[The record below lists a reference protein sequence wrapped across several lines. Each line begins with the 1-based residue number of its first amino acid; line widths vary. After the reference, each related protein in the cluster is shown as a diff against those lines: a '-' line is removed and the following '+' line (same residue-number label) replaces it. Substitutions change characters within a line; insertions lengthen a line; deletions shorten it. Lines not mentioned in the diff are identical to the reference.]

1 MKNFLL
7 KFIKQKNINLNT
19 NLKFENLKKKYE
31 IKKIFNIFSNDLN
44 NCQIRFIGGCVRKAL
59 SNENVDDI
67 DLAVDLTPE
76 EVKLILKNNNI
87 KFFETGIEH
96 GTITAKI
103 NNEKFEITSLR
114 RDIKSYGRH
123 ADVEF
128 TKKWYED
135 AARRDFSINCI
146 YADLEGN
153 LYDPF
158 EGKKDLKNGK
168 VKFIGNAENRIR
180 EDYLRVL
187 RYIRFFLDYSN
198 QPHDLDIQKQILKN
212 ISGINKI
219 SKERLLSELE
229 KIFKSKNIFK
239 INDDEFLVKI
249 LNLVFPEL
257 KNIRLLEKLN
267 DQALEILQS
276 KDFLFWLSILIIDET
291 DNTDYFLYKY
301 KLSNNDKRRMIR
313 NIASEH
319 KKDENETSHYAE
331 EPNDFLDQE
340 ELPQVKEKLAE
351 SGEQRR
357 QALLRLGARILDSDI
372 GKKMDLNTFIL
383 NRIVIAEL
391 IKVNELEGVEKT
403 EISEGINRYTI
414 GTYTSIQGAMLKLNK
429 LTNQGYKGS
438 YIISFYEGKQ
448 ISIKKAKQLIGF

>member
-19 NLKFENLKKKYE
+19 NLKFENLKKKYK

-59 SNENVDDI
+59 SNENIDDI

-103 NNEKFEITSLR
+103 NNEKLEITSLR

-198 QPHDLDIQKQILKN
+198 QPHDLDIQKKILKN

-219 SKERLLSELE
+219 SKERLLNELE

-257 KNIRLLEKLN
+257 KNIHLLKKLN

-301 KLSNNDKRRMIR
+301 KLSNNDKKRVKFLYQ
-313 NIASEH
+313 NYPKLSDNNFFSEKNFH
-319 KKDENETSHYAE
+319 KLVYYNDKSLVIDLIDFKICVSKKDITKMIKLKKLIIETNKPIFPIKAKNLIDEYNLKE
-331 EPNDFLDQE
+331 GRELGTKLKKIEDVWVQNNFKITNQE
-340 ELPQVKEKLAE
+340 V
-351 SGEQRR
+351 
-357 QALLRLGARILDSDI
+357 
-372 GKKMDLNTFIL
+372 
-383 NRIVIAEL
+383 NRI
-391 IKVNELEGVEKT
+391 
-403 EISEGINRYTI
+403 IN
-414 GTYTSIQGAMLKLNK
+414 N
-429 LTNQGYKGS
+429 
-438 YIISFYEGKQ
+438 
-448 ISIKKAKQLIGF
+448 

>member
-198 QPHDLDIQKQILKN
+198 QPHDLDIQKKILKN

-229 KIFKSKNIFK
+229 KIFRSKNIFK
-239 INDDEFLVKI
+239 INDDEFLKKI
-249 LNLVFPEL
+249 LHLVFPEL
-257 KNIRLLEKLN
+257 KNIHLLEKLN

-276 KDFLFWLSILIIDET
+276 KDFLFWLSMLIIDET

-301 KLSNNDKRRMIR
+301 KLSNNDKKRIKFLYQ
-313 NIASEH
+313 NYPKLSDNNFFSEKNFH
-319 KKDENETSHYAE
+319 KLVYYNDKSLVIDLIDFKICVSKKDITKMIKLKKLIIETNKPIFPIKAKNLIE
-331 EPNDFLDQE
+331 EYNLKEGKELGTKLKKIEDIWVQNNFKITNQE
-340 ELPQVKEKLAE
+340 V
-351 SGEQRR
+351 
-357 QALLRLGARILDSDI
+357 
-372 GKKMDLNTFIL
+372 
-383 NRIVIAEL
+383 NRI
-391 IKVNELEGVEKT
+391 
-403 EISEGINRYTI
+403 IN
-414 GTYTSIQGAMLKLNK
+414 N
-429 LTNQGYKGS
+429 
-438 YIISFYEGKQ
+438 
-448 ISIKKAKQLIGF
+448 

>member
-59 SNENVDDI
+59 SNENIDDI

-103 NNEKFEITSLR
+103 NNEKLEITSLR

-198 QPHDLDIQKQILKN
+198 QPHDLDIQKKILKN

-219 SKERLLSELE
+219 SKERLLNELE

-257 KNIRLLEKLN
+257 KNIHLLEKLN

-301 KLSNNDKRRMIR
+301 KLSNNDKKRVKFLYQ
-313 NIASEH
+313 NYPKLSDNNFFSEKNFH
-319 KKDENETSHYAE
+319 KLVYYNDKSLVIDLIDFKICVSKKDITKMIKLKKLIIETNKPIFPIKAKNLIE
-331 EPNDFLDQE
+331 EYNLKEGKELGTKLKKIEDIWVQNNFKITNQE
-340 ELPQVKEKLAE
+340 V
-351 SGEQRR
+351 
-357 QALLRLGARILDSDI
+357 
-372 GKKMDLNTFIL
+372 
-383 NRIVIAEL
+383 NRI
-391 IKVNELEGVEKT
+391 
-403 EISEGINRYTI
+403 IN
-414 GTYTSIQGAMLKLNK
+414 N
-429 LTNQGYKGS
+429 
-438 YIISFYEGKQ
+438 
-448 ISIKKAKQLIGF
+448 

>member
-59 SNENVDDI
+59 SNENIDDI

-103 NNEKFEITSLR
+103 NNEKLEITSLR

-198 QPHDLDIQKQILKN
+198 QPHDIDIQKKILKN

-229 KIFKSKNIFK
+229 KIFRSKNIFK
-239 INDDEFLVKI
+239 INDDEFLKKI

-257 KNIRLLEKLN
+257 KNIHLLEKLN

-291 DNTDYFLYKY
+291 DNTEYFLYKY
-301 KLSNNDKRRMIR
+301 KLSNNDKKRIKFIYQ
-313 NIASEH
+313 NYPNLSDNNFFSEKNFH
-319 KKDENETSHYAE
+319 KLVYYYDKSLVIDLIDFKICISKKDITKMIKLKNSIIETNKPIFPIKAKNLIE
-331 EPNDFLDQE
+331 EYNLKEGRELGTKLKKIEDVWVQNNFKITNQE
-340 ELPQVKEKLAE
+340 V
-351 SGEQRR
+351 
-357 QALLRLGARILDSDI
+357 
-372 GKKMDLNTFIL
+372 
-383 NRIVIAEL
+383 NRI
-391 IKVNELEGVEKT
+391 
-403 EISEGINRYTI
+403 IN
-414 GTYTSIQGAMLKLNK
+414 N
-429 LTNQGYKGS
+429 
-438 YIISFYEGKQ
+438 
-448 ISIKKAKQLIGF
+448 

>member
-59 SNENVDDI
+59 SNENIDDI

-103 NNEKFEITSLR
+103 NNEKLEITSLR

-198 QPHDLDIQKQILKN
+198 QPHDLDIQKKILKN

-229 KIFKSKNIFK
+229 KIFRSKNIFK
-239 INDDEFLVKI
+239 INDDEFLKKI

-257 KNIRLLEKLN
+257 KNIHLLEKLN

-301 KLSNNDKRRMIR
+301 KLSNNDKKRIKFLYQ
-313 NIASEH
+313 NYPKLSDNNFFSEKNFH
-319 KKDENETSHYAE
+319 KLVYYNDKSLVIDLIDFKICVSKKDITKMIKLKNSIIETNKPIFPIKAKNLIE
-331 EPNDFLDQE
+331 EYNLKEGRELGTKLKKIEDVWVQNNFKITNQE
-340 ELPQVKEKLAE
+340 V
-351 SGEQRR
+351 
-357 QALLRLGARILDSDI
+357 
-372 GKKMDLNTFIL
+372 
-383 NRIVIAEL
+383 NRI
-391 IKVNELEGVEKT
+391 
-403 EISEGINRYTI
+403 IN
-414 GTYTSIQGAMLKLNK
+414 N
-429 LTNQGYKGS
+429 
-438 YIISFYEGKQ
+438 
-448 ISIKKAKQLIGF
+448 

>member
-103 NNEKFEITSLR
+103 NNEKLEITSLR

-198 QPHDLDIQKQILKN
+198 QPHDLDIQKKILKN

-219 SKERLLSELE
+219 SKERLLNELE

-257 KNIRLLEKLN
+257 KNIHLLEKLN

-301 KLSNNDKRRMIR
+301 KLSNNDKKRIKFLYH
-313 NIASEH
+313 NYSNLSDNSFFSEKNFH
-319 KKDENETSHYAE
+319 KLVYYNDKSLVIDLIDFKICVSKKDITKMIKLKNSIIETNKPIFPIKAKNLIE
-331 EPNDFLDQE
+331 EYNLKEGKELGTKLKKIEDIWVQNNFKITNQE
-340 ELPQVKEKLAE
+340 V
-351 SGEQRR
+351 
-357 QALLRLGARILDSDI
+357 
-372 GKKMDLNTFIL
+372 
-383 NRIVIAEL
+383 NRI
-391 IKVNELEGVEKT
+391 
-403 EISEGINRYTI
+403 IN
-414 GTYTSIQGAMLKLNK
+414 N
-429 LTNQGYKGS
+429 
-438 YIISFYEGKQ
+438 
-448 ISIKKAKQLIGF
+448 

>member
-59 SNENVDDI
+59 SNENIDDI

-103 NNEKFEITSLR
+103 NNEKLEITSLR

-198 QPHDLDIQKQILKN
+198 QPHDLDIQKKILKN

-219 SKERLLSELE
+219 SKERLLNELE

-257 KNIRLLEKLN
+257 KNIHLLEKLN

-301 KLSNNDKRRMIR
+301 KLSNNDKKRIKFLYQ
-313 NIASEH
+313 NYPKLSDNNFFSEKNFH
-319 KKDENETSHYAE
+319 KLVYYNDKSFVIDLIDFKICVSKKDITKMIKLKKLIIETNKPIFPIKAKNLIE
-331 EPNDFLDQE
+331 EYNLKEGRELGTKLKKIEDVWVQNNFKITNQE
-340 ELPQVKEKLAE
+340 V
-351 SGEQRR
+351 
-357 QALLRLGARILDSDI
+357 
-372 GKKMDLNTFIL
+372 
-383 NRIVIAEL
+383 NRI
-391 IKVNELEGVEKT
+391 
-403 EISEGINRYTI
+403 IN
-414 GTYTSIQGAMLKLNK
+414 N
-429 LTNQGYKGS
+429 
-438 YIISFYEGKQ
+438 
-448 ISIKKAKQLIGF
+448 

>member
-44 NCQIRFIGGCVRKAL
+44 SCQIRFIGGCVRKAF
-59 SNENVDDI
+59 SNENIDDI

-103 NNEKFEITSLR
+103 NNEKLEITSLR

-198 QPHDLDIQKQILKN
+198 QPHDLDIQKKILKN

-219 SKERLLSELE
+219 SKERLLNELE

-257 KNIRLLEKLN
+257 KNIHLQKQLN

-291 DNTDYFLYKY
+291 DNADYFLYKY
-301 KLSNNDKRRMIR
+301 KLSNNDKKRIKFLYQ
-313 NIASEH
+313 NYPKLSDINFFSEKNFH
-319 KKDENETSHYAE
+319 KLVYFNDKSLVIDLIDFKICVSKKDITKMIKLKKLIIETNKPIFPIKAKNLIE
-331 EPNDFLDQE
+331 EYNLKEGKELGTTLKKIEDLWVQNNFKITNQE
-340 ELPQVKEKLAE
+340 V
-351 SGEQRR
+351 
-357 QALLRLGARILDSDI
+357 
-372 GKKMDLNTFIL
+372 
-383 NRIVIAEL
+383 NRI
-391 IKVNELEGVEKT
+391 
-403 EISEGINRYTI
+403 IN
-414 GTYTSIQGAMLKLNK
+414 N
-429 LTNQGYKGS
+429 
-438 YIISFYEGKQ
+438 
-448 ISIKKAKQLIGF
+448 

>member
-59 SNENVDDI
+59 SNENIDDI

-146 YADLEGN
+146 YSDLEGN

-198 QPHDLDIQKQILKN
+198 QPHDLDIQKKILKN

-257 KNIRLLEKLN
+257 KNIHLLEKLN

-301 KLSNNDKRRMIR
+301 KLSNNDKKRIKFLYQ
-313 NIASEH
+313 NYPNLSDNNFFSEKNFH
-319 KKDENETSHYAE
+319 KLVYYNDKSLVIDLIDFKICVSKKDITKMIKLKNSIIETNKPIFPIKAKNLIE
-331 EPNDFLDQE
+331 EYNLKEGRELGTKLKKIEDVWVQNNFKITNQE
-340 ELPQVKEKLAE
+340 V
-351 SGEQRR
+351 
-357 QALLRLGARILDSDI
+357 
-372 GKKMDLNTFIL
+372 
-383 NRIVIAEL
+383 NRI
-391 IKVNELEGVEKT
+391 
-403 EISEGINRYTI
+403 IN
-414 GTYTSIQGAMLKLNK
+414 N
-429 LTNQGYKGS
+429 
-438 YIISFYEGKQ
+438 
-448 ISIKKAKQLIGF
+448 

>member
-31 IKKIFNIFSNDLN
+31 IKKIFNIFSNNLN

-59 SNENVDDI
+59 SNENIDDI

-103 NNEKFEITSLR
+103 NNEKLEITSLR

-146 YADLEGN
+146 YSDLEGN

-198 QPHDLDIQKQILKN
+198 QPHDLDIQKKILKN

-219 SKERLLSELE
+219 SKERLLNELE

-257 KNIRLLEKLN
+257 KNIHLLEKLN

-301 KLSNNDKRRMIR
+301 KLSNNDKKRIKFLYQ
-313 NIASEH
+313 NYPKLNDNNFFSEKNFH
-319 KKDENETSHYAE
+319 KLVYYNDKSLVIDLIDFKICVSKKDITKMIKLKKLIIETNKPIFPIKAKNLIE
-331 EPNDFLDQE
+331 EYNLKEGKELGTKLKKIEDTWVQNNFKITNQE
-340 ELPQVKEKLAE
+340 V
-351 SGEQRR
+351 
-357 QALLRLGARILDSDI
+357 
-372 GKKMDLNTFIL
+372 
-383 NRIVIAEL
+383 NRI
-391 IKVNELEGVEKT
+391 
-403 EISEGINRYTI
+403 IN
-414 GTYTSIQGAMLKLNK
+414 N
-429 LTNQGYKGS
+429 
-438 YIISFYEGKQ
+438 
-448 ISIKKAKQLIGF
+448 

>member
-59 SNENVDDI
+59 SNENIDDI

-103 NNEKFEITSLR
+103 NNEKLEITSLR

-198 QPHDLDIQKQILKN
+198 QPHDLDIQKKILKN

-219 SKERLLSELE
+219 SKERLLNELE

-257 KNIRLLEKLN
+257 KNIHLLEKLN

-301 KLSNNDKRRMIR
+301 KLSNNDKKRIIFLYQ
-313 NIASEH
+313 NYPNLSDNNFFSEKNFH
-319 KKDENETSHYAE
+319 KLVYYNDKSLVIDLIDFKICVSKKDITKMIKLKKLIIETNKPIFPIKAKNLIE
-331 EPNDFLDQE
+331 EYNLKEGKELGTKLKKIEDTWVQNNFKITNQE
-340 ELPQVKEKLAE
+340 V
-351 SGEQRR
+351 
-357 QALLRLGARILDSDI
+357 
-372 GKKMDLNTFIL
+372 
-383 NRIVIAEL
+383 NRI
-391 IKVNELEGVEKT
+391 
-403 EISEGINRYTI
+403 IN
-414 GTYTSIQGAMLKLNK
+414 N
-429 LTNQGYKGS
+429 
-438 YIISFYEGKQ
+438 
-448 ISIKKAKQLIGF
+448 

>member
-76 EVKLILKNNNI
+76 EVKIILKKNNI

-146 YADLEGN
+146 YSDLEGN

-198 QPHDLDIQKQILKN
+198 QPHDLDIQKKILKN

-229 KIFKSKNIFK
+229 KIFRSKNIFK
-239 INDDEFLVKI
+239 INDDEFLKKI

-257 KNIRLLEKLN
+257 KNIHILEKLN

-301 KLSNNDKRRMIR
+301 KLSNNDKKRIKFLYQ
-313 NIASEH
+313 NYPKLSDNNFFSEKNFH
-319 KKDENETSHYAE
+319 KLVYYNDKSLVIDLIDFKICVSKKDITKMIKLKKLIIETNKPIFPIKAKNLIDEYNLKE
-331 EPNDFLDQE
+331 GRELGTKLKKIEDVWVQNNFKITNQE
-340 ELPQVKEKLAE
+340 V
-351 SGEQRR
+351 S
-357 QALLRLGARILDSDI
+357 
-372 GKKMDLNTFIL
+372 
-383 NRIVIAEL
+383 RIV
-391 IKVNELEGVEKT
+391 N
-403 EISEGINRYTI
+403 N
-414 GTYTSIQGAMLKLNK
+414 
-429 LTNQGYKGS
+429 
-438 YIISFYEGKQ
+438 
-448 ISIKKAKQLIGF
+448 

>member
-59 SNENVDDI
+59 SNENIDDI

-76 EVKLILKNNNI
+76 EVKIVLKNNNI

-103 NNEKFEITSLR
+103 NNEKLEITSLR

-198 QPHDLDIQKQILKN
+198 QPHDLDIQKKILKN

-219 SKERLLSELE
+219 SKERLLNELE

-257 KNIRLLEKLN
+257 KNIHLLEKLN

-301 KLSNNDKRRMIR
+301 KLSNNDKKRIKFLYQ
-313 NIASEH
+313 NYPKLSDNNFFSEKNFH
-319 KKDENETSHYAE
+319 KLVYYNDKSLVIDLIDFKICVSKKDITKMIKLKKLIIETNKPIFPIKAKNLIE
-331 EPNDFLDQE
+331 EYNLKEGRELGTKLKKIEDVWVQNNFKITNQE
-340 ELPQVKEKLAE
+340 V
-351 SGEQRR
+351 
-357 QALLRLGARILDSDI
+357 
-372 GKKMDLNTFIL
+372 
-383 NRIVIAEL
+383 NRI
-391 IKVNELEGVEKT
+391 
-403 EISEGINRYTI
+403 IN
-414 GTYTSIQGAMLKLNK
+414 N
-429 LTNQGYKGS
+429 
-438 YIISFYEGKQ
+438 
-448 ISIKKAKQLIGF
+448 

>member
-1 MKNFLL
+1 MKKFLL

-76 EVKLILKNNNI
+76 EVKIVLKNNNI

-168 VKFIGNAENRIR
+168 IKFIGNAENRIR

-187 RYIRFFLDYSN
+187 RYMRFFLDYSSL
-198 QPHDLDIQKQILKN
+198 PHDLDIQKKILKN

-229 KIFKSKNIFK
+229 KIFRSKNIFK
-239 INDDEFLVKI
+239 INDDEFLKKI

-257 KNIRLLEKLN
+257 KNIHLLEKLN

-291 DNTDYFLYKY
+291 DNTEYFLYKY
-301 KLSNNDKRRMIR
+301 KLSNNDKKRIKFIYQ
-313 NIASEH
+313 NYPNLSDNNFFSEKNFYKLVYYNDKSLVIDLIDFKICVS
-319 KKDENETSHYAE
+319 KKDITKMIKLKNSIIETNKPIFPIKAKNLIKEYNLKE
-331 EPNDFLDQE
+331 GKELGTKLKKIEDMWVQNNFKITNQE
-340 ELPQVKEKLAE
+340 V
-351 SGEQRR
+351 
-357 QALLRLGARILDSDI
+357 
-372 GKKMDLNTFIL
+372 
-383 NRIVIAEL
+383 NRI
-391 IKVNELEGVEKT
+391 
-403 EISEGINRYTI
+403 IN
-414 GTYTSIQGAMLKLNK
+414 N
-429 LTNQGYKGS
+429 
-438 YIISFYEGKQ
+438 
-448 ISIKKAKQLIGF
+448 

>member
-59 SNENVDDI
+59 SNENIDDI

-198 QPHDLDIQKQILKN
+198 QPHDLDIQKKILKN

-219 SKERLLSELE
+219 SKERLLNELE

-257 KNIRLLEKLN
+257 KNIHLLEKLN

-301 KLSNNDKRRMIR
+301 KLSNNDKKRIKFLYQ
-313 NIASEH
+313 NYPKLSDNNFFSEKNFH
-319 KKDENETSHYAE
+319 KLVYYNDKSLVIDLIDFKICVSKKDITKMIKLKKLIIETNKPIFPIKAKNLIE
-331 EPNDFLDQE
+331 EYNLKEGKELGTKLKKIEDIWVQNNFKITNQE
-340 ELPQVKEKLAE
+340 V
-351 SGEQRR
+351 
-357 QALLRLGARILDSDI
+357 
-372 GKKMDLNTFIL
+372 
-383 NRIVIAEL
+383 NRI
-391 IKVNELEGVEKT
+391 
-403 EISEGINRYTI
+403 IN
-414 GTYTSIQGAMLKLNK
+414 N
-429 LTNQGYKGS
+429 
-438 YIISFYEGKQ
+438 
-448 ISIKKAKQLIGF
+448 

>member
-103 NNEKFEITSLR
+103 NNEKLEITSLR

-198 QPHDLDIQKQILKN
+198 QPHDLDIQKKILKN

-239 INDDEFLVKI
+239 INDDEFLKKI
-249 LNLVFPEL
+249 LHLVFPEL
-257 KNIRLLEKLN
+257 KNIHLLEKLN

-301 KLSNNDKRRMIR
+301 KLSNNDKKRVKFLYQ
-313 NIASEH
+313 NYPKLNDSNFFSEKNFH
-319 KKDENETSHYAE
+319 KLVYYNDKSLVIDLIDFKICVSKKDITKMKKLKKLIIETNKPIFPIKAKNLIE
-331 EPNDFLDQE
+331 EYNLKEGKELGTKLKKIEDVWVQNNFKITNQE
-340 ELPQVKEKLAE
+340 V
-351 SGEQRR
+351 
-357 QALLRLGARILDSDI
+357 
-372 GKKMDLNTFIL
+372 
-383 NRIVIAEL
+383 NRI
-391 IKVNELEGVEKT
+391 
-403 EISEGINRYTI
+403 IN
-414 GTYTSIQGAMLKLNK
+414 N
-429 LTNQGYKGS
+429 
-438 YIISFYEGKQ
+438 
-448 ISIKKAKQLIGF
+448 

>member
-59 SNENVDDI
+59 SNENIDDI

-103 NNEKFEITSLR
+103 NNEKLEITSLR

-198 QPHDLDIQKQILKN
+198 QPHDLDIQKKILKN

-219 SKERLLSELE
+219 SKERLLNELE

-257 KNIRLLEKLN
+257 KNIHLLEKLN

-301 KLSNNDKRRMIR
+301 KLSNNDKKRIKFLYQ
-313 NIASEH
+313 NYPKLSDNNFFSEKNFH
-319 KKDENETSHYAE
+319 KLVYYNDKSLVIDLIDFKICVSKKDITKMIKLKKLIIETNKPIFPIKAKNLIE
-331 EPNDFLDQE
+331 EYNLKEGKELGTKLKKIEDTWVQNNFKITNQE
-340 ELPQVKEKLAE
+340 V
-351 SGEQRR
+351 
-357 QALLRLGARILDSDI
+357 
-372 GKKMDLNTFIL
+372 
-383 NRIVIAEL
+383 NRI
-391 IKVNELEGVEKT
+391 
-403 EISEGINRYTI
+403 IN
-414 GTYTSIQGAMLKLNK
+414 N
-429 LTNQGYKGS
+429 
-438 YIISFYEGKQ
+438 
-448 ISIKKAKQLIGF
+448 

>member
-59 SNENVDDI
+59 SNENIDDI

-103 NNEKFEITSLR
+103 NNEKLEITSLR

-198 QPHDLDIQKQILKN
+198 QPHDLDIQKKILKN

-229 KIFKSKNIFK
+229 KIFRSKNIFK
-239 INDDEFLVKI
+239 INDDEFLKKI
-249 LNLVFPEL
+249 LHLVFPEL
-257 KNIRLLEKLN
+257 KNIHLLEKLN

-276 KDFLFWLSILIIDET
+276 KDFLFWLSMLIIDET

-301 KLSNNDKRRMIR
+301 KLSNNDKRRMKFLYQ
-313 NIASEH
+313 NYPNLSDNNFFSEKNLH
-319 KKDENETSHYAE
+319 KLVYYNDKSLVIDLIDFKICISKKDITKMIKLKNSIIETNKPIFPIKAKNLIE
-331 EPNDFLDQE
+331 EYNLKEGKELGTKLKKIEDVWVQNNFKITNQE
-340 ELPQVKEKLAE
+340 V
-351 SGEQRR
+351 
-357 QALLRLGARILDSDI
+357 
-372 GKKMDLNTFIL
+372 
-383 NRIVIAEL
+383 NRI
-391 IKVNELEGVEKT
+391 
-403 EISEGINRYTI
+403 IN
-414 GTYTSIQGAMLKLNK
+414 N
-429 LTNQGYKGS
+429 
-438 YIISFYEGKQ
+438 
-448 ISIKKAKQLIGF
+448 

>member
-7 KFIKQKNINLNT
+7 KFTKQKNINLNT

-59 SNENVDDI
+59 SNENIDDI

-103 NNEKFEITSLR
+103 NNEKLEITSLR

-198 QPHDLDIQKQILKN
+198 QPHDLDIQKKILKN

-219 SKERLLSELE
+219 SKERLLNELE

-257 KNIRLLEKLN
+257 KNIHLLEKLN

-301 KLSNNDKRRMIR
+301 KLSNNDKKRIKFLYQ
-313 NIASEH
+313 NYPKLSDNNFFSEKNFH
-319 KKDENETSHYAE
+319 KLVYYNDKSLVIDLIDFKICVSKKDITKMIKLKKLIIETNKPIFPIKAKNLIE
-331 EPNDFLDQE
+331 EYNLKEGRELGTKLKKIEDVWVQNNFKITNQE
-340 ELPQVKEKLAE
+340 V
-351 SGEQRR
+351 
-357 QALLRLGARILDSDI
+357 
-372 GKKMDLNTFIL
+372 
-383 NRIVIAEL
+383 NRI
-391 IKVNELEGVEKT
+391 
-403 EISEGINRYTI
+403 IN
-414 GTYTSIQGAMLKLNK
+414 N
-429 LTNQGYKGS
+429 
-438 YIISFYEGKQ
+438 
-448 ISIKKAKQLIGF
+448 

>member
-59 SNENVDDI
+59 SNENIDDI

-103 NNEKFEITSLR
+103 NNEKLEITSLR

-198 QPHDLDIQKQILKN
+198 QPHDLDIQKKILKN

-219 SKERLLSELE
+219 SKERLLNELE
-229 KIFKSKNIFK
+229 KIFRSKNIFK
-239 INDDEFLVKI
+239 INDDEFLKKI
-249 LNLVFPEL
+249 LHLVFPEL
-257 KNIRLLEKLN
+257 KNIHLLEKLN

-301 KLSNNDKRRMIR
+301 KLSNNDKKRIKFLYQ
-313 NIASEH
+313 NYPKLSDNNFFSEKNFH
-319 KKDENETSHYAE
+319 KLVYYNDKSLVIDLIDFKICVSKKDITKMIKLKNSIIETNKPIFPIKAKNLIE
-331 EPNDFLDQE
+331 EYNLKEGKELGTKLKKIEDIWVQNNFKITNQE
-340 ELPQVKEKLAE
+340 V
-351 SGEQRR
+351 
-357 QALLRLGARILDSDI
+357 
-372 GKKMDLNTFIL
+372 
-383 NRIVIAEL
+383 NRI
-391 IKVNELEGVEKT
+391 
-403 EISEGINRYTI
+403 IN
-414 GTYTSIQGAMLKLNK
+414 N
-429 LTNQGYKGS
+429 
-438 YIISFYEGKQ
+438 
-448 ISIKKAKQLIGF
+448 

>member
-19 NLKFENLKKKYE
+19 NLKFENLKKKNE

-59 SNENVDDI
+59 SNENIDDI

-103 NNEKFEITSLR
+103 NNEKLEITSLR

-198 QPHDLDIQKQILKN
+198 QPHDLDIQKKILKN

-219 SKERLLSELE
+219 SKERLLNELE

-257 KNIRLLEKLN
+257 KNIHLLEKLN

-301 KLSNNDKRRMIR
+301 KLSNNDKKRIKFLYQ
-313 NIASEH
+313 NYPKLSDNNFFSEKNFH
-319 KKDENETSHYAE
+319 KLVYYNDKSLVIDLIDFKICVSKKDITKMIKLKKLIIETNKPIFPIKAKNLIE
-331 EPNDFLDQE
+331 EYNLKEGKELGTKLKKIEDVWVQNNFKITNQE
-340 ELPQVKEKLAE
+340 V
-351 SGEQRR
+351 
-357 QALLRLGARILDSDI
+357 
-372 GKKMDLNTFIL
+372 
-383 NRIVIAEL
+383 NRI
-391 IKVNELEGVEKT
+391 
-403 EISEGINRYTI
+403 IN
-414 GTYTSIQGAMLKLNK
+414 N
-429 LTNQGYKGS
+429 
-438 YIISFYEGKQ
+438 
-448 ISIKKAKQLIGF
+448 

>member
-19 NLKFENLKKKYE
+19 NLKFENLKKQYE
-31 IKKIFNIFSNDLN
+31 IKKIFNIFSNNLN

-59 SNENVDDI
+59 SNENIDDI

-103 NNEKFEITSLR
+103 NNEKLEITSLR

-198 QPHDLDIQKQILKN
+198 QPHDLDIQKKILKN

-219 SKERLLSELE
+219 SKERLLNELE

-257 KNIRLLEKLN
+257 KNIHLLEKLN

-301 KLSNNDKRRMIR
+301 KLSNNDKKRIKFLYH
-313 NIASEH
+313 NYPKLSDNNFFSEKNFH
-319 KKDENETSHYAE
+319 KLVYYNDKSLVIDLIDFKICVSKKDITKMIKLKKLIIETNKPIFPIKAKNLIE
-331 EPNDFLDQE
+331 EYNLKEGKELGTKLKKIEDIWVQNNFKITNQE
-340 ELPQVKEKLAE
+340 V
-351 SGEQRR
+351 
-357 QALLRLGARILDSDI
+357 
-372 GKKMDLNTFIL
+372 
-383 NRIVIAEL
+383 NRI
-391 IKVNELEGVEKT
+391 
-403 EISEGINRYTI
+403 IN
-414 GTYTSIQGAMLKLNK
+414 N
-429 LTNQGYKGS
+429 
-438 YIISFYEGKQ
+438 
-448 ISIKKAKQLIGF
+448 

>member
-59 SNENVDDI
+59 SNENIDDI

-103 NNEKFEITSLR
+103 NNEKLEITSLR

-198 QPHDLDIQKQILKN
+198 QPHDLDIQKKILKN

-219 SKERLLSELE
+219 SKERLLNELE

-257 KNIRLLEKLN
+257 KNIHLLEKLN

-301 KLSNNDKRRMIR
+301 KLSNNDKKRIKFLYQ
-313 NIASEH
+313 NYPKLSDNNFFSEKNFH
-319 KKDENETSHYAE
+319 KLVYYNDKSLVIDLIDFKICISKKDITKMIKLKNSIIETNKPIFPIKAKNLIE
-331 EPNDFLDQE
+331 EYNLKEGKELGTKLKKIEDIWVQNNFKITNQE
-340 ELPQVKEKLAE
+340 V
-351 SGEQRR
+351 
-357 QALLRLGARILDSDI
+357 
-372 GKKMDLNTFIL
+372 
-383 NRIVIAEL
+383 NRI
-391 IKVNELEGVEKT
+391 
-403 EISEGINRYTI
+403 IN
-414 GTYTSIQGAMLKLNK
+414 N
-429 LTNQGYKGS
+429 
-438 YIISFYEGKQ
+438 
-448 ISIKKAKQLIGF
+448 

>member
-59 SNENVDDI
+59 SNENIDDI

-103 NNEKFEITSLR
+103 NNEKLEITSLR

-198 QPHDLDIQKQILKN
+198 QPHDLDIQKKILKN

-219 SKERLLSELE
+219 SKERLLNELE

-257 KNIRLLEKLN
+257 KNIHLLEKLN

-301 KLSNNDKRRMIR
+301 KLSNNDKKRIKFLYQ
-313 NIASEH
+313 NYPKLNDNNFFSEKNFH
-319 KKDENETSHYAE
+319 KLVYYNDKSLVIDLIDFKICVSKKDITKMIKLKKLIIETNKPIFPIKAKNLIE
-331 EPNDFLDQE
+331 EYNLKEGKELGTKLKKIEDIWVQNNFKITNQE
-340 ELPQVKEKLAE
+340 V
-351 SGEQRR
+351 
-357 QALLRLGARILDSDI
+357 
-372 GKKMDLNTFIL
+372 
-383 NRIVIAEL
+383 NRI
-391 IKVNELEGVEKT
+391 
-403 EISEGINRYTI
+403 IN
-414 GTYTSIQGAMLKLNK
+414 N
-429 LTNQGYKGS
+429 
-438 YIISFYEGKQ
+438 
-448 ISIKKAKQLIGF
+448 

>member
-59 SNENVDDI
+59 SNENIDDI

-103 NNEKFEITSLR
+103 NNEKLEITSLR

-198 QPHDLDIQKQILKN
+198 QPHDLDIQKKILKN

-219 SKERLLSELE
+219 SKERLLNELE

-257 KNIRLLEKLN
+257 KNIHLLEKLN

-301 KLSNNDKRRMIR
+301 KLSNNDKKRIKFLYQ
-313 NIASEH
+313 NYPKLSDNNFFSEKNFH
-319 KKDENETSHYAE
+319 KLVYYNDKSLVIDLIDFKICVSKKDITKMIKLKNSIIETNKPIFPIKAKNLIE
-331 EPNDFLDQE
+331 EYNLKEGKELGTKLKKIEDIWVQNNFKITNQE
-340 ELPQVKEKLAE
+340 V
-351 SGEQRR
+351 
-357 QALLRLGARILDSDI
+357 
-372 GKKMDLNTFIL
+372 
-383 NRIVIAEL
+383 NRI
-391 IKVNELEGVEKT
+391 
-403 EISEGINRYTI
+403 IN
-414 GTYTSIQGAMLKLNK
+414 N
-429 LTNQGYKGS
+429 
-438 YIISFYEGKQ
+438 
-448 ISIKKAKQLIGF
+448 

>member
-59 SNENVDDI
+59 SNENIDDI

-103 NNEKFEITSLR
+103 NNEKLEITSLR

-198 QPHDLDIQKQILKN
+198 QPHDLDIQKKILKN

-219 SKERLLSELE
+219 SKERLLNELE

-257 KNIRLLEKLN
+257 KNIHLLEKLN

-301 KLSNNDKRRMIR
+301 KLSNNDKKRIKFLYQ
-313 NIASEH
+313 NYPKLSDINFFSEKNFH
-319 KKDENETSHYAE
+319 KLVYYNDKSFVIDLIDFKICVSKKDITKMIKLKKLIIETNKPIFPIKAKNLIE
-331 EPNDFLDQE
+331 EYNLKEGRELGTKLKKIEDVWVQNNFKITNQE
-340 ELPQVKEKLAE
+340 V
-351 SGEQRR
+351 
-357 QALLRLGARILDSDI
+357 
-372 GKKMDLNTFIL
+372 
-383 NRIVIAEL
+383 NRI
-391 IKVNELEGVEKT
+391 
-403 EISEGINRYTI
+403 IN
-414 GTYTSIQGAMLKLNK
+414 N
-429 LTNQGYKGS
+429 
-438 YIISFYEGKQ
+438 
-448 ISIKKAKQLIGF
+448 

>member
-59 SNENVDDI
+59 SNENIDDI

-103 NNEKFEITSLR
+103 NNEKLEITSLR

-198 QPHDLDIQKQILKN
+198 QPHDLDIQKKILKN

-219 SKERLLSELE
+219 SKERLLNELE

-257 KNIRLLEKLN
+257 KNIHLLEKLN

-301 KLSNNDKRRMIR
+301 KLSNNDKRRIKFLYQ
-313 NIASEH
+313 NYQNLSDNNFFSEKNFH
-319 KKDENETSHYAE
+319 KLVYYNDKSLVIDLIDFKICVSKKDITKMIKLKKLIIETNKPIFPIKAKNLIE
-331 EPNDFLDQE
+331 EYNLKEGRELGTKLKKIEDVWVQNNFKITNQE
-340 ELPQVKEKLAE
+340 V
-351 SGEQRR
+351 
-357 QALLRLGARILDSDI
+357 
-372 GKKMDLNTFIL
+372 
-383 NRIVIAEL
+383 NRI
-391 IKVNELEGVEKT
+391 
-403 EISEGINRYTI
+403 IN
-414 GTYTSIQGAMLKLNK
+414 N
-429 LTNQGYKGS
+429 
-438 YIISFYEGKQ
+438 
-448 ISIKKAKQLIGF
+448 

>member
-1 MKNFLL
+1 MKNFLF

-31 IKKIFNIFSNDLN
+31 IKKIFNIFSNNLN

-59 SNENVDDI
+59 SNENIDDI

-103 NNEKFEITSLR
+103 NNEKLEITSLR

-198 QPHDLDIQKQILKN
+198 QPHDLDIQKKILKN

-219 SKERLLSELE
+219 SKERLLNELE

-257 KNIRLLEKLN
+257 KNIHLLEKLN

-301 KLSNNDKRRMIR
+301 KLSNNDKKRIKFLYQ
-313 NIASEH
+313 NYPKLSDNNFFSEKNFH
-319 KKDENETSHYAE
+319 KLVYYNDKSLVIDLIDFKICVSKKDITKMIKLKKLIIETNKPIFPIKAKNLIE
-331 EPNDFLDQE
+331 EYNLKEGRELGTKLKKIEDVWVQNNFKITNQE
-340 ELPQVKEKLAE
+340 V
-351 SGEQRR
+351 
-357 QALLRLGARILDSDI
+357 
-372 GKKMDLNTFIL
+372 
-383 NRIVIAEL
+383 NRI
-391 IKVNELEGVEKT
+391 
-403 EISEGINRYTI
+403 IN
-414 GTYTSIQGAMLKLNK
+414 N
-429 LTNQGYKGS
+429 
-438 YIISFYEGKQ
+438 
-448 ISIKKAKQLIGF
+448 

>member
-76 EVKLILKNNNI
+76 EVKIILKKNNI

-158 EGKKDLKNGK
+158 EGKKDLINGK
-168 VKFIGNAENRIR
+168 IKFIGNAENRIR

-198 QPHDLDIQKQILKN
+198 QPHDLDIQKKILKN

-219 SKERLLSELE
+219 SKERLLNELE

-239 INDDEFLVKI
+239 INEDEFLVKI

-257 KNIRLLEKLN
+257 KNIHLLEKLN

-291 DNTDYFLYKY
+291 DNTEYFLYKY
-301 KLSNNDKRRMIR
+301 KLSNNDKKRIIFLYQ
-313 NIASEH
+313 NYPNLSDNNFFSEKNFH
-319 KKDENETSHYAE
+319 KLVYYNDKSLVVDLIDFKICVSKKDITKMIKLKKLIIETNKPIFPIKAKNLIE
-331 EPNDFLDQE
+331 EYNLKEGRELGTKLKKIEDVWVQNNFKITNQE
-340 ELPQVKEKLAE
+340 V
-351 SGEQRR
+351 
-357 QALLRLGARILDSDI
+357 
-372 GKKMDLNTFIL
+372 
-383 NRIVIAEL
+383 NRI
-391 IKVNELEGVEKT
+391 
-403 EISEGINRYTI
+403 IN
-414 GTYTSIQGAMLKLNK
+414 N
-429 LTNQGYKGS
+429 
-438 YIISFYEGKQ
+438 
-448 ISIKKAKQLIGF
+448 

>member
-59 SNENVDDI
+59 SNENIDDI

-103 NNEKFEITSLR
+103 NNEKLEITSLR

-198 QPHDLDIQKQILKN
+198 QPHDLDIQKKILKN

-219 SKERLLSELE
+219 SKERLLNELE

-257 KNIRLLEKLN
+257 KNIHLLEKLN

-301 KLSNNDKRRMIR
+301 KLSNNDKKRIKFLYQ
-313 NIASEH
+313 NYPKLSDNNFFSEKNFH
-319 KKDENETSHYAE
+319 KLVYYNDKSLVIDLIDFKICVSKKDITKMIKLKKLIIETNKPIFPIKAKNLIE
-331 EPNDFLDQE
+331 EYNLKEGRELGTKLKKIEDVWVQNNFKITNQE
-340 ELPQVKEKLAE
+340 V
-351 SGEQRR
+351 S
-357 QALLRLGARILDSDI
+357 
-372 GKKMDLNTFIL
+372 
-383 NRIVIAEL
+383 RIV
-391 IKVNELEGVEKT
+391 N
-403 EISEGINRYTI
+403 N
-414 GTYTSIQGAMLKLNK
+414 
-429 LTNQGYKGS
+429 
-438 YIISFYEGKQ
+438 
-448 ISIKKAKQLIGF
+448 

>member
-59 SNENVDDI
+59 SNENIDDI

-103 NNEKFEITSLR
+103 NNEKLEITSLR

-198 QPHDLDIQKQILKN
+198 QPHDLDIQKKILKN

-219 SKERLLSELE
+219 SKERLLSELQ
-229 KIFKSKNIFK
+229 KIFRSKNIFK
-239 INDDEFLVKI
+239 INDDEFLKKI
-249 LNLVFPEL
+249 LHLVFPEL
-257 KNIRLLEKLN
+257 KNIHLLEKLN

-291 DNTDYFLYKY
+291 DNTEYFLYKY
-301 KLSNNDKRRMIR
+301 KLSNNDKKRIIFLYQ
-313 NIASEH
+313 NYPNLSDNNFFSEKNFH
-319 KKDENETSHYAE
+319 KLVYYNDKSLVIDLIDFKICVSKKDITKMIKLKKLIIETNKPIFPIKAKNLIDEYNLKE
-331 EPNDFLDQE
+331 GRELGTKLKKIEDVWVQNNFKITNQE
-340 ELPQVKEKLAE
+340 V
-351 SGEQRR
+351 
-357 QALLRLGARILDSDI
+357 
-372 GKKMDLNTFIL
+372 
-383 NRIVIAEL
+383 NRI
-391 IKVNELEGVEKT
+391 
-403 EISEGINRYTI
+403 IN
-414 GTYTSIQGAMLKLNK
+414 N
-429 LTNQGYKGS
+429 
-438 YIISFYEGKQ
+438 
-448 ISIKKAKQLIGF
+448 

>member
-19 NLKFENLKKKYE
+19 NSKFENLKKKYE

-59 SNENVDDI
+59 NNENVDDI

-103 NNEKFEITSLR
+103 NNEKLEITSLR

-168 VKFIGNAENRIR
+168 VKFIGNVENRIR

-198 QPHDLDIQKQILKN
+198 QPHDLDIQKKILKN

-219 SKERLLSELE
+219 SKERLLNELE

-257 KNIRLLEKLN
+257 KNIHLLEKLN

-301 KLSNNDKRRMIR
+301 KLSNSDKKRIKFLYQNYPKLSDNNFFSEKNFHKLVYYNDKSLVIDL
-313 NIASEH
+313 IDFKICVS
-319 KKDENETSHYAE
+319 KKDITKMIKLKKLIIETNKPIFPIKAKNLIE
-331 EPNDFLDQE
+331 EYNLKEGKELGTKLKKIEDIWVQNNFKITNQE
-340 ELPQVKEKLAE
+340 V
-351 SGEQRR
+351 
-357 QALLRLGARILDSDI
+357 
-372 GKKMDLNTFIL
+372 
-383 NRIVIAEL
+383 NRI
-391 IKVNELEGVEKT
+391 
-403 EISEGINRYTI
+403 IN
-414 GTYTSIQGAMLKLNK
+414 N
-429 LTNQGYKGS
+429 
-438 YIISFYEGKQ
+438 
-448 ISIKKAKQLIGF
+448 

>member
-59 SNENVDDI
+59 SNENIDDI

-76 EVKLILKNNNI
+76 QVKLILKNNNI

-103 NNEKFEITSLR
+103 NSEKLEITSLR

-198 QPHDLDIQKQILKN
+198 QPHDLDIQKKILKN

-219 SKERLLSELE
+219 SKERLLNELE

-257 KNIRLLEKLN
+257 KNIHLLEKLN

-301 KLSNNDKRRMIR
+301 KLSNNDKKRIKFLYH
-313 NIASEH
+313 NYSNLSDNSFFSEKNFH
-319 KKDENETSHYAE
+319 KLVYYNDKSLVIDLINFKICVSKKDITKMIKLKKLIIETNKPIFPIKAKNLIE
-331 EPNDFLDQE
+331 EYNLKE
-340 ELPQVKEKLAE
+340 GRELGTKL
-351 SGEQRR
+351 
-357 QALLRLGARILDSDI
+357 
-372 GKKMDLNTFIL
+372 KKIEDVWVQNNFKI
-383 NRIVIAEL
+383 
-391 IKVNELEGVEKT
+391 
-403 EISEGINRYTI
+403 
-414 GTYTSIQGAMLKLNK
+414 
-429 LTNQGYKGS
+429 TNQEVYR
-438 YIISFYEGKQ
+438 IINN
-448 ISIKKAKQLIGF
+448 

>member
-19 NLKFENLKKKYE
+19 NLKFENLKKKNE

-59 SNENVDDI
+59 SNENIDDI

-198 QPHDLDIQKQILKN
+198 QPHDLDIQKKILKN

-229 KIFKSKNIFK
+229 KIFRSKNIFK
-239 INDDEFLVKI
+239 INDDEFLKKI
-249 LNLVFPEL
+249 LHLVFPEL
-257 KNIRLLEKLN
+257 KNIHLLEKLN

-276 KDFLFWLSILIIDET
+276 KDFLFWLSMLIIDET

-301 KLSNNDKRRMIR
+301 KLSNNHKRRIKFLYH
-313 NIASEH
+313 NYPNLSDNDFFSEKNFH
-319 KKDENETSHYAE
+319 KLVYYNDKSLVIDLIDFKICVSKKDITKMIKLKKLIIETNKPIFPIKAKNLIE
-331 EPNDFLDQE
+331 EYNLKEGKELGTKLKKIEDVWVQNNFKITNQE
-340 ELPQVKEKLAE
+340 V
-351 SGEQRR
+351 
-357 QALLRLGARILDSDI
+357 
-372 GKKMDLNTFIL
+372 
-383 NRIVIAEL
+383 NRI
-391 IKVNELEGVEKT
+391 
-403 EISEGINRYTI
+403 IN
-414 GTYTSIQGAMLKLNK
+414 N
-429 LTNQGYKGS
+429 
-438 YIISFYEGKQ
+438 
-448 ISIKKAKQLIGF
+448 

>member
-1 MKNFLL
+1 MKNFLF

-59 SNENVDDI
+59 SNENIDDI

-103 NNEKFEITSLR
+103 NNEKLEITSLR

-198 QPHDLDIQKQILKN
+198 QPHDLDIQKKILKN

-219 SKERLLSELE
+219 SKERLLNELE
-229 KIFKSKNIFK
+229 KIFRSKNIFK
-239 INDDEFLVKI
+239 INDDEFLKKI
-249 LNLVFPEL
+249 LHLVFPEL
-257 KNIRLLEKLN
+257 KNIHLLEKLN

-301 KLSNNDKRRMIR
+301 KLSNNDKKRIKFLYQ
-313 NIASEH
+313 NYPKLSDNNFFSEKNFH
-319 KKDENETSHYAE
+319 KLVYYNDKSLVIDLINFKICVSKKDITKMIKLKKLIIETNKPIFPIKAKNLIE
-331 EPNDFLDQE
+331 EYNLKEGRELGTKLKKIEDVWVQNNFKITNQE
-340 ELPQVKEKLAE
+340 V
-351 SGEQRR
+351 
-357 QALLRLGARILDSDI
+357 
-372 GKKMDLNTFIL
+372 
-383 NRIVIAEL
+383 NRI
-391 IKVNELEGVEKT
+391 
-403 EISEGINRYTI
+403 IN
-414 GTYTSIQGAMLKLNK
+414 N
-429 LTNQGYKGS
+429 
-438 YIISFYEGKQ
+438 
-448 ISIKKAKQLIGF
+448 

>member
-59 SNENVDDI
+59 SNENIDDI

-103 NNEKFEITSLR
+103 NNEKLEITSLR

-198 QPHDLDIQKQILKN
+198 QPHDLDIQKKILKN

-219 SKERLLSELE
+219 SKERLLNELE

-257 KNIRLLEKLN
+257 KNIHLLEKLN

-301 KLSNNDKRRMIR
+301 KLSNNDKKRIKFLYQ
-313 NIASEH
+313 NYPNLSDNNFFSEKNFH
-319 KKDENETSHYAE
+319 KLVYYNDKSLVIDLIDFKICVSKKDITKIIKLKNSIIETNKPIFPIKAKNLIE
-331 EPNDFLDQE
+331 EYNLKEGKELGTKLKKIEDTWVQNNFKITNQE
-340 ELPQVKEKLAE
+340 V
-351 SGEQRR
+351 
-357 QALLRLGARILDSDI
+357 
-372 GKKMDLNTFIL
+372 
-383 NRIVIAEL
+383 NRI
-391 IKVNELEGVEKT
+391 
-403 EISEGINRYTI
+403 IN
-414 GTYTSIQGAMLKLNK
+414 N
-429 LTNQGYKGS
+429 
-438 YIISFYEGKQ
+438 
-448 ISIKKAKQLIGF
+448 

>member
-31 IKKIFNIFSNDLN
+31 IKKIFNIFSNNLN

-59 SNENVDDI
+59 SNENIDDI

-103 NNEKFEITSLR
+103 NNEKLEITSLR

-198 QPHDLDIQKQILKN
+198 QPHDLDIQKKILKN

-219 SKERLLSELE
+219 SKERLLNELE

-257 KNIRLLEKLN
+257 KNIHLLEKLN

-301 KLSNNDKRRMIR
+301 KLSNNDKKRIKFLYQ
-313 NIASEH
+313 NYPKLIDSNFFSEKNFH
-319 KKDENETSHYAE
+319 KLVYYNDKSLVIDLIDFKICVSKKDITKMIKLKKLIIETNKPIFPIKAKNLIE
-331 EPNDFLDQE
+331 EYNLKEGKELGTKLKKIEDTWVQNNFKITNQE
-340 ELPQVKEKLAE
+340 V
-351 SGEQRR
+351 
-357 QALLRLGARILDSDI
+357 
-372 GKKMDLNTFIL
+372 
-383 NRIVIAEL
+383 NRI
-391 IKVNELEGVEKT
+391 
-403 EISEGINRYTI
+403 IN
-414 GTYTSIQGAMLKLNK
+414 N
-429 LTNQGYKGS
+429 
-438 YIISFYEGKQ
+438 
-448 ISIKKAKQLIGF
+448 

>member
-59 SNENVDDI
+59 SNENIDDI

-103 NNEKFEITSLR
+103 NNEKLEITSLR

-198 QPHDLDIQKQILKN
+198 QPHDLDIQKKILKN

-229 KIFKSKNIFK
+229 KIFRSKNIFK
-239 INDDEFLVKI
+239 INDDEFLKKI

-257 KNIRLLEKLN
+257 KNIHLLEKLN

-301 KLSNNDKRRMIR
+301 KLSNNDKKRIKFLYQ
-313 NIASEH
+313 NYPKLSDNNFFSEKNFH
-319 KKDENETSHYAE
+319 KLVYYNDKSLVIDLIDFKICVSKKDITKMIKLKKLIIETNKPIFPIKAKNLIE
-331 EPNDFLDQE
+331 EYNLKE
-340 ELPQVKEKLAE
+340 GKELGTKL
-351 SGEQRR
+351 
-357 QALLRLGARILDSDI
+357 
-372 GKKMDLNTFIL
+372 KKIEDVWVQNNFKI
-383 NRIVIAEL
+383 
-391 IKVNELEGVEKT
+391 
-403 EISEGINRYTI
+403 
-414 GTYTSIQGAMLKLNK
+414 
-429 LTNQGYKGS
+429 TNQEVS
-438 YIISFYEGKQ
+438 RIINN
-448 ISIKKAKQLIGF
+448 

>member
-59 SNENVDDI
+59 SNENIDDI

-103 NNEKFEITSLR
+103 NNEKLEITSLR

-198 QPHDLDIQKQILKN
+198 QPHDLDIQKKILKN

-219 SKERLLSELE
+219 SKERLLNELE

-257 KNIRLLEKLN
+257 KNIHLLEKLN

-301 KLSNNDKRRMIR
+301 KLSNNDKKRIKFLYQ
-313 NIASEH
+313 NYPNLSDNNFFSEKNFH
-319 KKDENETSHYAE
+319 KLVYYNDKSLVIDLIDFKICVSKKDITKMIKLKKLIIETNKPIFPIKAKNLIE
-331 EPNDFLDQE
+331 EYNLKEGKELGTKLKKIEDVWVQNNFKITNQE
-340 ELPQVKEKLAE
+340 V
-351 SGEQRR
+351 
-357 QALLRLGARILDSDI
+357 
-372 GKKMDLNTFIL
+372 
-383 NRIVIAEL
+383 NRI
-391 IKVNELEGVEKT
+391 
-403 EISEGINRYTI
+403 IN
-414 GTYTSIQGAMLKLNK
+414 N
-429 LTNQGYKGS
+429 
-438 YIISFYEGKQ
+438 
-448 ISIKKAKQLIGF
+448 

>member
-198 QPHDLDIQKQILKN
+198 QPHDLDIQKKILKN

-219 SKERLLSELE
+219 SKERLLNELE
-229 KIFKSKNIFK
+229 KIFKSKNFFK
-239 INDDEFLVKI
+239 INDDEFLKKI
-249 LNLVFPEL
+249 LYSVFPEL
-257 KNIRLLEKLN
+257 KNIHLLEKLN

-276 KDFLFWLSILIIDET
+276 KDFLFWLSMLIIDET

-301 KLSNNDKRRMIR
+301 KLSNNDKKRIKFLYQ
-313 NIASEH
+313 NYPKLSDYNFFSEKNFH
-319 KKDENETSHYAE
+319 KLVYYNDKSLVLDLIDFKICVSKKDITKMIKLKKLIIETNKPIFPIKAKNLIE
-331 EPNDFLDQE
+331 EYNLKEGRELGTKLKKIEDVWVQNNFKITNQE
-340 ELPQVKEKLAE
+340 V
-351 SGEQRR
+351 
-357 QALLRLGARILDSDI
+357 
-372 GKKMDLNTFIL
+372 
-383 NRIVIAEL
+383 NRI
-391 IKVNELEGVEKT
+391 
-403 EISEGINRYTI
+403 IN
-414 GTYTSIQGAMLKLNK
+414 N
-429 LTNQGYKGS
+429 
-438 YIISFYEGKQ
+438 
-448 ISIKKAKQLIGF
+448 